1 MRDPARVWAGLKA
14 SPSTIEAI
22 RIKYHLNEPPL
33 SQFIFYLTQL
43 LHFDLGTSPMDGSSI
58 LGNIEAYLPNT
69 IELALVSIVLDA
81 LIGIPLGVY
90 AAAHAGKRKDDVVRV
105 LTLLGS
111 STPPFLIALIFL
123 LVFFFTL
130 RLAPSG
136 GQLSVLMDAPP
147 RVTGMMLVDSL
158 LALRLD
164 AFVDALWHIILPALA
179 LSLTTFGLIARMT
192 RASMLE
198 VLGQDYV
205 RTARA
210 KGLEESVVINRH
222 ALRNALIPTVTVLG
236 LLLGDLLSGTIVV
249 ETVFSW
255 PGIGRYA
262 TTSVSN
268 ADFPAIMGVTIVF
281 TLAVVLSNLLADIL
295 YAVLDPRIRLE

>member
-1 MRDPARVWAGLKA
+1 MMDPARVWAGLKA
-14 SPSTIEAI
+14 SPATIEAI
-22 RIKYHLNEPPL
+22 RIRYHLNDPLL
-33 SQFIFYLTQL
+33 SQFAFYLTQL
-43 LHFDLGTSPMDGSSI
+43 LHFDLGTSPIDGSPI
-58 LGNIEAYLPNT
+58 LSNIAAYLPNT
-69 IELALVSIVLDA
+69 IELALVSIVMDA

-123 LVFFFTL
+123 LVFFFGL
-130 RLAPSG
+130 RIAPSG
-136 GQLSVLMDAPP
+136 GQLSVLIDSPP

-179 LSLTTFGLIARMT
+179 LSLTTFGLIARLT
-192 RASMLE
+192 RTSMLE

-281 TLAVVLSNLLADIL
+281 TLAVVISNLLADIT